1 MGTLASI
8 PSSVFLKKRG
18 TAAVFFR
25 SAARGFI
32 FLTGF
37 WNYVLLEGHFGVD
50 YHLYFEYRSFQAG
63 KRKGKMRTN
72 ISKSKIRDDFVRKVE
87 EISGQKLLACYQCGK
102 CSAGCPA
109 VGEMDI
115 LPNQVIRYA
124 QLGFKEELLAAKSIW
139 VCASC
144 YTCNVRCPKGIKI
157 AEVMEAVR
165 QILLRKRKDH
175 VRVSELSAAEK
186 AGVPAIAL
194 ISNFRKFTS

>member
-1 MGTLASI
+1 LGSDAS
-8 PSSVFLKKRG
+8 V
-18 TAAVFFR
+18 
-25 SAARGFI
+25 
-32 FLTGF
+32 
-37 WNYVLLEGHFGVD
+37 VD
-50 YHLYFEYRSFQAG
+50 RVAPFKPESE
-63 KRKGKMRTN
+63 KEKMRTQV
-72 ISKSKIRDDFVRKVE
+72 SKKKIRDDFVKKIE
-87 EISGQKLLACYQCGK
+87 ELSGQKLLACYQCGK

-124 QLGFKEELLAAKSIW
+124 QLGFKEELLEARSVW

-175 VRVSELSAAEK
+175 VEIPRLSAEDK
-186 AGVPAIAL
+186 ASVPAIAL